1 MFEMYE
7 ALPVMGG
14 LLTGLVVSMLVGR
27 PLRWLALLTL
37 STSIGVASATIAT
50 ATAGG
55 ILENGIG
62 SVIFD
67 SLQVLASAWIFL
79 MALSYLSQRTDM

>member
-14 LLTGLVVSMLVGR
+14 LLTGLVVSMLAGR

-37 STSIGVASATIAT
+37 STSIGVASATI

-79 MALSYLSQRTDM
+79 MALSYLSQRTVM

>member
-14 LLTGLVVSMLVGR
+14 LLPGLVVSMLAGR

-50 ATAGG
+50 AGG
-55 ILENGIG
+55 IPDNGIG